1 MNTSRQSIIDLTKAM
16 REFGNELLVYRDLH
30 CERGAN
36 RSYLL
41 TAYAADFY
49 LTSRLL
55 RLDPEAQTRQAQWML
70 RDRQAYLAAL
80 KKGFDA

>member
-1 MNTSRQSIIDLTKAM
+1 MSKSHPSIIDLTTAM
-16 REFGNELLVYRDLH
+16 RESGDELLVYRDLH

-41 TAYAADFY
+41 TAYAAEFY
-49 LTSRLL
+49 LMPRLL
-55 RLDPEAQTRQAQWML
+55 RLDPEAQARQAEWML